1 MTTNPKHSR
10 PALRSAFIAFAL
22 FLLVFYWLVVATYP
36 EFFIFNPLDDGWAPR
51 QFALLLSLLGWF
63 VISTAP
69 AVILISYSL
78 GKTAGIRWLPFVALG
93 WPVSVAVNQLLLF
106 VRDGVWYWDYLINHP
121 IFIATDLVL
130 PALLIALYFDLRSNQ
145 GSHSQSEEA

>member
-36 EFFIFNPLDDGWAPR
+36 AFFIFNPLDDGWAPR

-69 AVILISYSL
+69 AVILISYSM
-78 GKTAGIRWLPFVALG
+78 GKAGGIRWLPAVAIG
-93 WPVSVAVNQLLLF
+93 WPLSVAVNQVLLF

-130 PALLIALYFDLRSNQ
+130 PALLIALYFDLRVDK
-145 GSHSQSEEA
+145 GSHAQADA